1 VPELCEQQ
9 QMKDRSAASRIG
21 VMIYEGVEPIDIGGT
36 VGVLSMARRILPA
49 LDIAVLAERA
59 GPVTLAAGLVVMA
72 PFAFETAPACD
83 VTIVCGGPGWRAQV
97 RNPAALTFLRGRP
110 RETIAS
116 VCTGALVV
124 AAAGLLDN
132 LAATTR
138 RQAVGSEPESPID
151 LLKTYAADC
160 SAVPATVVD
169 AGVVTGGGVSLAID
183 TTLYLLGRL
192 YGEDVSAE
200 VARIIEY
207 DRAYAVN
214 RQALPIVVTAS

>member
-1 VPELCEQQ
+1 
-9 QMKDRSAASRIG
+9 MKDRSAASRVG

-36 VGVLSMARRILPA
+36 VGVLSMARRILSA
-49 LDIAVLAERA
+49 LDIAVVAERA
-59 GPVTLAAGLVVMA
+59 GPVALAGGLAVMA

-83 VTIVCGGPGWRAQV
+83 VMIVCGGPGWRAQV
-97 RNPAALTFLRGRP
+97 CNPAALAFLRGRP

-116 VCTGALVV
+116 VCTGALIV
-124 AAAGLLDN
+124 AAAGLLDKRT
-132 LAATTR
+132 ATTR
-138 RQAVGSEPESPID
+138 RQAVGSEPEAPID
-151 LLKTYAADC
+151 LLKTYASDC

-169 AGVVTGGGVSLAID
+169 SGVVTGGGVSLAID

-207 DRAYAVN
+207 DRAYAAN
-214 RQALPIVVTAS
+214 RCALPIVVTES